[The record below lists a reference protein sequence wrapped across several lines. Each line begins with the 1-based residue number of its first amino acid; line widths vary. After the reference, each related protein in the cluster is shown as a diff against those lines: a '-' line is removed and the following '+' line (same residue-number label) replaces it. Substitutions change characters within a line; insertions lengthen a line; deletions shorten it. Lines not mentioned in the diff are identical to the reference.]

1 MSDIVNVLPD
11 RIQPTPEIGWPDAR
25 DLVRGVIA
33 PENQMISVLAIEHL
47 LPERIAAPSMRR
59 PWRCA

>member
-1 MSDIVNVLPD
+1 
-11 RIQPTPEIGWPDAR
+11 
-25 DLVRGVIA
+25 VRGVIA